1 MQKST
6 IELSED
12 ASRIARPGRS
22 SGTKSDIQSGGGP
35 LFGGPGRDAVAL
47 AAGTETIFKCAPN
60 WREFCTSYLKISGSE
75 ADRIIR
81 LWEEFGASYFELA
94 QLIRISPEGY
104 RAIEPAVKD
113 GALHHEGEAIEFD
126 AENSRKLADG
136 SDGNARRSSPQ
147 RSRPGK
153 RRGSAR
159 CMSVSRTST
168 GVARSCSGNFN
179 RSRVRSVAAKTG
191 SCWTRVLMRARNE
204 LSEISNGKTVCS
216 AHMKKGGPLAGPP

>member
-12 ASRIARPGRS
+12 ASALLDLG
-22 SGTKSDIQSGGGP
+22 
-35 LFGGPGRDAVAL
+35 VAL
-47 AAGTETIFKCAPN
+47 GQNQTFSLVAGRCSAAQAATLLRLRQEQKLSRSAPPIGASSVQ
-60 WREFCTSYLKISGSE
+60 SYLKISGSE

-126 AENSRKLADG
+126 AENSRKLAEAVTELRG
-136 SDGNARRSSPQ
+136 EAARTKPARKAPRQ
-147 RSRPGK
+147 REMHQRI
-153 RRGSAR
+153 ADLD
-159 CMSVSRTST
+159 
-168 GVARSCSGNFN
+168 RSCTKLIREFQQISRRERSGEN
-179 RSRVRSVAAKTG
+179 
-191 SCWTRVLMRARNE
+191 WILLTRVLMRARNE
-204 LSEISNGKTVCS
+204 LSQLERENG
-216 AHMKKGGPLAGPP
+216 L